1 MGWSIRVLA
10 SPWYNICVQSCYKL
24 CIVVDPKSMYTLN
37 YMTFFYNLTKSNF
50 PKEVRIVE
58 CFTRKVNSLRV
69 GKPIFSTKTGSG
81 FQLYTQS
88 CNERQN
94 NGKKKM
100 FFMKLHEILYNLNKS
115 DFLRKFGLSG
125 ISHARWKELETQFS
139 SAKNQLGVLTLSTKL
154 RIAQWW

>member
-1 MGWSIRVLA
+1 MLA

-88 CNERQN
+88 CNKRQN
-94 NGKKKM
+94 NGKKKKM

-115 DFLRKFGLSG
+115 DFF
-125 ISHARWKELETQFS
+125 KEVWIVGNFTCKMERIGDTIFKCQK
-139 SAKNQLGVLTLSTKL
+139 SAWGTNFVHKVANCTMMVK
-154 RIAQWW
+154 